1 MATEVS
7 ICSNALRRLGDDP
20 ITSLTDD
27 SERARLCNS
36 FYADTRDSV
45 LSLIHI

>member
-27 SERARLCNS
+27 TEEQDYVMP
-36 FYADTRDSV
+36 FTHQQEMQY
-45 LSLIHI
+45 